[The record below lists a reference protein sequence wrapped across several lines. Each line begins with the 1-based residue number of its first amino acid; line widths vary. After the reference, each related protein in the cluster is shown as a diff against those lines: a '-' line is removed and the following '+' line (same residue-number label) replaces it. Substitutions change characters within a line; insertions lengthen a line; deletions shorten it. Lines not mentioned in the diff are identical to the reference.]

1 MAKSSAKCKAQAK
14 ARAKAAAK
22 GKASAKVK
30 AQPVKKEKEGAG
42 FDLLAKESLL
52 RSPLAI
58 NV

>member
-30 AQPVKKEKEGAG
+30 AQPVKKEKEDTG
-42 FDLLAKESLL
+42 FDLLAKELLL
-52 RSPLAI
+52 RSLEVPH
-58 NV
+58 